1 MSSVR
6 ENGPGKAINEVPVRI
21 LLYSFPFPPQI
32 GGLER
37 LTERTACRLVDC
49 GFDVTVVTGT
59 ADEMPVGDR
68 QAFPFRVARRPSL
81 RHLAHLIL
89 ESDVVQLNTFNLR
102 VFSLA
107 KSLRRP
113 IVWQHIDYDTIDPR
127 GLCSRQGVSCTF
139 APRACWSCLRRDHS
153 RLGAA
158 RVLAAF
164 ISKALAARLVKSN
177 LVASTYAA
185 QRLRLPAARVVPL
198 GVDVAAFA
206 PSDSGRNSTGLSLFF
221 SGRHLPTKGCDV
233 LLKALAT
240 CRQRGLN
247 VKGVI
252 AGDGPHR
259 AHSQRLA
266 RELGITDSVHF
277 TGFISDEALVG
288 LLREAD
294 TTVIP
299 ATIDEYYCLA
309 AVEAM
314 ACGVPVI
321 AAAIGSLPEIV
332 QDGGLLFAPGDAAML
347 AEQICKLALDGELRA
362 LLKQRAR
369 SRAVTA
375 LSEDLM
381 IQRYIAVY
389 QHALGER
396 PRAVLHG

>member
-1 MSSVR
+1 MAARR
-6 ENGPGKAINEVPVRI
+6 ENGPGESHQEAPVRI

-37 LTERTACRLVDC
+37 LTERTARRLVDC
-49 GFDVTVVTGT
+49 GLDVTVVTGT

-68 QAFPFRVARRPSL
+68 QAFPFPVARRPSL
-81 RHLAHLIL
+81 RELAHLIR

-102 VFSLA
+102 VFALA

-127 GLCSRQGVSCTF
+127 GLCSQQGVSCTF
-139 APRACWSCLRRDHS
+139 APRACWSCLRCDHS

-164 ISKALAARLVKSN
+164 ISKTLAARLVKGN
-177 LVASTYAA
+177 LVSSTYAA
-185 QRLRLPAARVVPL
+185 HRLRLPAARVVPL

-206 PSDSGRNSTGLSLFF
+206 PSDDGHDPTSLTLFF
-221 SGRHLPTKGCDV
+221 SGRHLPTKGCDL

-266 RELGITDSVHF
+266 SDLGIADSVQF
-277 TGFISDEALVG
+277 TGFVPDGALVG

-294 TTVIP
+294 AAVVP

-314 ACGVPVI
+314 ACGIPVI
-321 AAAIGSLPEIV
+321 AADIGSLPEIV
-332 QDGGLLFAPGDAAML
+332 GDGGLLFAPGDAAML
-347 AEQICKLALDGELRA
+347 AEQICSLASDGELRT
-362 LLKQRAR
+362 LLERRAR
-369 SRAVTA
+369 ARAVSA

-381 IQRYIAVY
+381 IERYIAAY
-389 QHALGER
+389 REALGEQ
-396 PRAVLHG
+396 AASYAL

>member
-1 MSSVR
+1 M
-6 ENGPGKAINEVPVRI
+6 RI

-37 LTERTACRLVDC
+37 LTERTARRLVDC

-81 RHLAHLIL
+81 RDLAHLIR
-89 ESDVVQLNTFNLR
+89 ESDLVQLNTFNLR
-102 VFSLA
+102 VFGLA

-127 GLCSRQGVSCTF
+127 GVCSRQGVSCTF
-139 APRACWSCLRRDHS
+139 APRACWSCLRSDHS

-164 ISKALAARLVKSN
+164 ISKVLAARLVRGN

-206 PSDSGRNSTGLSLFF
+206 PNDAARNSTSLTLLF

-233 LLKALAT
+233 LLRALAT

-259 AHSQRLA
+259 VHSQRLA
-266 RELGITDSVHF
+266 RDLGITDSVQF
-277 TGFISDEALVG
+277 TGFIADEALIG

-294 TTVIP
+294 VAVVPPTS
-299 ATIDEYYCLA
+299 DEYYGLST
-309 AVEAM
+309 VEAM
-314 ACGVPVI
+314 ACGIPVI
-321 AAAIGSLPEIV
+321 AADIGALPEV
-332 QDGGLLFAPGDAAML
+332 VDDAGLLFAPGDAAML
-347 AEQICKLALDGELRA
+347 AEQICRLASDGELRA
-362 LLKQRAR
+362 LLARRAR

-381 IQRYIAVY
+381 IQRYLAVY
-389 QHALGER
+389 HDALGTR
-396 PRAVLHG
+396 G